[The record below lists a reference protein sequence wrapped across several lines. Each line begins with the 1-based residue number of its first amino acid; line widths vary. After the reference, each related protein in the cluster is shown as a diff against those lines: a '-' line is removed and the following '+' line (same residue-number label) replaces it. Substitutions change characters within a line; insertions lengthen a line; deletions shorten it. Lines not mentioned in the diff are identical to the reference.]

1 MTNSHDLYRVR
12 TGDQMGSFIDLYG
25 ALYPL
30 QFDPGKLLVD
40 IGQERVCNQI
50 HIKADNKTTESL
62 FKNYGRK

>member
-1 MTNSHDLYRVR
+1 
-12 TGDQMGSFIDLYG
+12 MGSFIDLYG
-25 ALYPL
+25 ALYRL